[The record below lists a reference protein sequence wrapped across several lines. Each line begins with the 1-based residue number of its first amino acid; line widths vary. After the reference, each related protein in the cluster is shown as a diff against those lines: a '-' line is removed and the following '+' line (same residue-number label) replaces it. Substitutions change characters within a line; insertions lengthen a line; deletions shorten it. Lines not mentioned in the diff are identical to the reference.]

1 MSLFS
6 PAQREQI
13 DLVAKKSVKPLE
25 SQKGSSKSSRSVNS
39 ELIRISEMVQEY
51 FSDSSAILIT
61 TPEQLHD
68 YVSELIEVRY
78 AGIDTETTGLDVV
91 RDTIVGVSLYYP
103 GGVECYIPIKHLV
116 PIFDVPVKNQLTYEQ
131 VRVELQRMADEGV
144 RLIFANADFDLAMIY
159 KDIHVDFNDNMYV
172 DVLNTW
178 RCLKED
184 EKDNSLKGLYN
195 KYVLKGK
202 GDPKKF
208 SDFFSAA
215 LFRYC
220 RPEIAKLYAAHDA
233 KITYELFL
241 FELPY
246 ITKDHVKCKEHG
258 LQAIADLVWQ
268 IEMPMVKVCQNL
280 HRVGIYLDEETCR
293 HLKVRYKK
301 MYEQEQAKLSAM
313 VQEILDT
320 HPTSF
325 VGGRTSKLF
334 TSGRDFNG
342 NSTPHVIHL
351 FRDILKIPRF
361 QQGNV
366 SADKETLSELNLPVA
381 NQILRMRGA
390 LKLISTYVDKL
401 PNSIAAD
408 GRIHARFK
416 SVGAD
421 CIVGDTLVPTS
432 CGYRTIKSICSPAE
446 ELEGTHV
453 DVQGVYVVNKDQTL
467 EHAASVIKYTDY
479 PTIKITTECG
489 FSLEGTYNHPVMVS
503 KYTAAHQIHSL
514 DVRLPYFWEDRYF
527 KKLEDIQIGDY
538 VEIPCNFN
546 ISPKEYVKLNLSLG
560 KPYQTSRCVAKI
572 PEVLDESVA
581 EFLGMYHAD
590 GAAGIRAGTY
600 TISFS
605 NDDEDVIS
613 RVDKLSRDIFNVET
627 SHYTAKK
634 DENEV
639 ETYINCMQI
648 RDFDTL
654 LSHGKQNKQIPEA
667 IYQSP
672 ASVVKAY
679 IRGMTLDS
687 SVYIDENGRAA
698 FELSIITDQDA
709 KFVQCFLAS
718 QGILCS
724 LGWNENKGGWRSP
737 RLCFNADN
745 YILFRDKI
753 GFVES
758 RKHIETEG
766 CMKNKYS
773 SRRVD
778 NSFRLKVK
786 SVEYSTNTV
795 YDLHIPKTHS
805 FVSNGFIS
813 HNTGRMSSYDPNL
826 QNIPSH
832 ATDIR
837 HMFRASAESKQ
848 EVECQQTDTTVSVTL
863 PNYYIVNT
871 PEGETKVH
879 DLTAGSIVQ
888 LNHNKTP
895 HNLTIKSINYIENSP
910 DMLLVF
916 ESDGDNR

>member
-334 TSGRDFNG
+334 NSGRDFNG

-401 PNSIAAD
+401 PNSVASD

-421 CIVGDTLVPTS
+421 
-432 CGYRTIKSICSPAE
+432 
-446 ELEGTHV
+446 
-453 DVQGVYVVNKDQTL
+453 
-467 EHAASVIKYTDY
+467 
-479 PTIKITTECG
+479 
-489 FSLEGTYNHPVMVS
+489 
-503 KYTAAHQIHSL
+503 
-514 DVRLPYFWEDRYF
+514 
-527 KKLEDIQIGDY
+527 
-538 VEIPCNFN
+538 
-546 ISPKEYVKLNLSLG
+546 
-560 KPYQTSRCVAKI
+560 
-572 PEVLDESVA
+572 
-581 EFLGMYHAD
+581 
-590 GAAGIRAGTY
+590 
-600 TISFS
+600 
-605 NDDEDVIS
+605 
-613 RVDKLSRDIFNVET
+613 
-627 SHYTAKK
+627 
-634 DENEV
+634 
-639 ETYINCMQI
+639 
-648 RDFDTL
+648 
-654 LSHGKQNKQIPEA
+654 
-667 IYQSP
+667 
-672 ASVVKAY
+672 
-679 IRGMTLDS
+679 
-687 SVYIDENGRAA
+687 
-698 FELSIITDQDA
+698 
-709 KFVQCFLAS
+709 
-718 QGILCS
+718 
-724 LGWNENKGGWRSP
+724 
-737 RLCFNADN
+737 
-745 YILFRDKI
+745 
-753 GFVES
+753 
-758 RKHIETEG
+758 
-766 CMKNKYS
+766 
-773 SRRVD
+773 
-778 NSFRLKVK
+778 
-786 SVEYSTNTV
+786 
-795 YDLHIPKTHS
+795 
-805 FVSNGFIS
+805 
-813 HNTGRMSSYDPNL
+813 TGRMSSYDPNL

-895 HNLTIKSINYIENSP
+895 HNLTIKSISYIENSP

-916 ESDGDNR
+916 ESDGDE